1 MGRILDIQLAKTFL
15 EIMSSGSFL
24 EAAKQL
30 HVTQTTVT
38 ARVKSLEQALGC
50 KLFVRNRSGASLTEE
65 GERFVGYAKSLVLTW
80 QKAQIDL
87 SITKEILSGL
97 KVGAGNSLWNPLL
110 VETITQLQEDFPSLS
125 IDARI
130 ENEELLLKQL
140 EQGVLDAVIVYKPR
154 YRSNFVVELLMEE
167 KLIHVQSTNNPYP
180 NLFVDWGEEFKVQY
194 DTVLPQPRQTGFK
207 TNLGPLAMKLMLSQ
221 GGNGYFRT
229 RVVQKYLATGV
240 LEKVIDAPEFSYP
253 VYLLYAEQSRSDS
266 LKQFIQ
272 VLKQRSETLDH
283 WII

>member
-1 MGRILDIQLAKTFL
+1 MSKILDIQLAKTFL

-38 ARVKSLEQALGC
+38 ARVKTLEESLGC

-65 GERFVGYAKSLVLTW
+65 GERFVGYAKNLVLTW
-80 QKAQIDL
+80 QKAKIDL
-87 SITKEILSGL
+87 STSKEMLSGL
-97 KVGAGNSLWNPLL
+97 KIGVGNSLWNPLL
-110 VETITQLQEDFPSLS
+110 VETITQLQENFPSLS
-125 IDARI
+125 IDARV
-130 ENEELLLKQL
+130 ENVELLLKQL
-140 EQGVLDAVIVYKPR
+140 EQGDLDAVIVYKPK

-167 KLIHVQSTNNPYP
+167 KLIHVQSTKNPQP
-180 NLFVDWGEEFKVQY
+180 NLFVDWGEEFKIQY
-194 DTVLPQPRQTGFK
+194 DTILPQPRQTGFK
-207 TNLGPLAMKLMLSQ
+207 TNLGPLAMQVILSR

-229 RVVQKYLATGV
+229 RVVEKYLVTGE

-266 LKQFIQ
+266 LRQFIQ
-272 VLKQRSETLDH
+272 VLKQRSKNLDH